1 MTKVITIEQVE
12 YLISL
17 AKETY
22 KTKSTG
28 YPSYVDNQKFSSLKS
43 GGLSFI
49 KNIFTES
56 HPYYTKYIFN
66 IDRLCQL

>member
-28 YPSYVDNQKFSSLKS
+28 YPSYVDNQL
-43 GGLSFI
+43 I
-49 KNIFTES
+49 K
-56 HPYYTKYIFN
+56 
-66 IDRLCQL
+66 